1 MKTHFGEW
9 DVDGTRCFYVP
20 LGHRGVEIVGQEAVD
35 GVIERHIILD
45 RLDLTAAE
53 ARGLAADLMN
63 AADELEGVS

>member
-1 MKTHFGEW
+1 MKTHVGAW
-9 DVDGTRCFYVP
+9 DDAGTRCFYTPV
-20 LGHRGVEIVGQEAVD
+20 GHRGVEIVGQEAVD

-53 ARGLAADLMN
+53 ARELAADLMN